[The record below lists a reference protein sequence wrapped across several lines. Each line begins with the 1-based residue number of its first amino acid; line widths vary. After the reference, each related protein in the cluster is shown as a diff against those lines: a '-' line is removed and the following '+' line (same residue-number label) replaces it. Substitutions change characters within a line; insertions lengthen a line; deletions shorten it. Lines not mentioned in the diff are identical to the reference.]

1 MPDVAAPADDEHPGV
16 GGGEGGGGGGGGGA
30 GVEHLPRLLLSRGNA
45 AAPLHSAH
53 RVDPKQFIM
62 YSQTSSS

>member
-1 MPDVAAPADDEHPGV
+1 MPDIASPADDEYPGV
-16 GGGEGGGGGGGGGA
+16 GGGEGGGDGGGGGA
-30 GVEHLPRLLLSRGNA
+30 GLEHLPRLLLSRGHA

-53 RVDPKQFIM
+53 GVDPEQFIM